1 MPIVSRSKY
10 AWLVVALA
18 LINSPQLGARE
29 KFPQVSEDGLQLQ
42 EHTKLRAVYL
52 KPGASLAKY
61 DRVAILDCYVAF
73 RKNWERDYNNEA
85 MGLNQRI
92 TQKDIDR
99 IKQQLADEFRKVFT
113 KELQDKGY
121 QVVDDAAADVLIVRP
136 AIIDLDITAPDTMS
150 PGMEVTLVASAGE
163 MTLYM
168 ELYDS
173 LSSELLA
180 RVIDPE
186 GKHAISAASA
196 WRPTESPTRRMQI
209 AYYASGLTSSARI

>member
-1 MPIVSRSKY
+1 MAGRG
-10 AWLVVALA
+10 AGAD
-18 LINSPQLGARE
+18 QLTAARCQG
-29 KFPQVSEDGLQLQ
+29 KISASERG
-42 EHTKLRAVYL
+42 RA
-52 KPGASLAKY
+52 PAAGTHQAPRSLARY